1 MHAKYVRNVIS
12 LCNMSLIYTWVYIFV
27 SWYAPTSW
35 HSDSPPTTRVLPL
48 QDSIVR
54 TGISLCNAMWVLHY
68 RMSFAILYYA
78 CVCMVCMVYIPSCK
92 RARSNQVG
100 ASRCSSLKLTPFRSW
115 LRLRCTGPGSFTRR
129 NCIHTIHTH
138 AWYQMAKFIR

>member
-1 MHAKYVRNVIS
+1 
-12 LCNMSLIYTWVYIFV
+12 MSLYFV
-27 SWYAPTSW
+27 SWYAPTFW

-78 CVCMVCMVYIPSCK
+78 CVCMVCMQFRLVKDPGPL
-92 RARSNQVG
+92 QVG
-100 ASRCSSLKLTPFRSW
+100 AVRS
-115 LRLRCTGPGSFTRR
+115 
-129 NCIHTIHTH
+129 N
-138 AWYQMAKFIR
+138 